1 MKDPIMELNLETRIP
16 LNNGTSIP
24 QLGLGVYL
32 LRANSRSIEVMKGAL
47 HHGYRHLDTA
57 AFYGNEAEVGEAI
70 RGSGIARSE
79 LYVTTKLW
87 NSDHGYDSAIRA
99 FEKSI
104 SLMGLDYIDL
114 YLIHWPVSGLR
125 RESWRALETLY
136 EEGRCRAIGVS
147 NYMVRHL
154 EEVLEQ
160 CKVVPA
166 VNQFEMH
173 PFIYLY
179 RSEVIELCRE
189 SGICVECFSP
199 LTKGARLSDPGL
211 LATANEYGR
220 SAAQILIKWGL
231 QKGFVTIPKSAN
243 SERIIENAN
252 VFDFEISVEDVEHL
266 DRLNENYSC
275 TWDPTDEP

>member
-1 MKDPIMELNLETRIP
+1 MEPTIETRLL
-16 LNNGTSIP
+16 LNNGNSIP

-32 LRANSRSIEVMKGAL
+32 LRAHSRSVKVMKGAL
-47 HHGYRHLDTA
+47 EHGYRHIDTA
-57 AFYGNEAEVGEAI
+57 AFYGNEAEVGKAI
-70 RGSGIARSE
+70 RESGIARSE

-104 SLMGLDYIDL
+104 GLMGLDYMDL
-114 YLIHWPVSGLR
+114 YLIHWPVSGGR

-136 EEGRCRAIGVS
+136 EEGRCKAIGVS

-160 CKVVPA
+160 CEVVPA
-166 VNQFEMH
+166 VNQIEMH

-179 RSEVIELCRE
+179 RSEVLNLCRE
-189 SGICVECFSP
+189 HGICVECYSP
-199 LTKGARLSDPGL
+199 LTKGVRLSDPDL
-211 LATANEYGR
+211 LTIAKDYGR
-220 SAAQILIKWGL
+220 STAQILIRWGL
-231 QKGFVTIPKSAN
+231 QKGFVTIPKSEN
-243 SERIIENAN
+243 PKRIVENAD
-252 VFDFEISVEDVEHL
+252 VFDFGIGDTDMEKL
-266 DRLNENYSC
+266 DQLNEDYSC